1 MLPLRPAFV
10 VQPVFG
16 ALQIAV
22 VPLEGLSAVHHRIA
36 LIGSQLHHQGR
47 RGLEWMLSRVLRPAA
62 GAAVVTL
69 AGASIGSSVTGA
81 PGIEQVLPQ
90 ALVNQAVPGEDHC
103 SVPPLADVLGA
114 GRAPSQGSW
123 KGPAHGCQLGLR
135 LPFHVVPVRQRKLD
149 NGAPLASVTR
159 PGASDEKLGNLLNH
173 TSRFCP
179 VKNFLLPTGGDSVN
193 PR

>member
-1 MLPLRPAFV
+1 MDV
-10 VQPVFG
+10 VSI
-16 ALQIAV
+16 L
-22 VPLEGLSAVHHRIA
+22 GL
-36 LIGSQLHHQGR
+36 
-47 RGLEWMLSRVLRPAA
+47 
-62 GAAVVTL
+62 VVTAAIGGGGIGHKL
-69 AGASIGSSVTGA
+69 TDWARERDAREHASEQEDDKTGA